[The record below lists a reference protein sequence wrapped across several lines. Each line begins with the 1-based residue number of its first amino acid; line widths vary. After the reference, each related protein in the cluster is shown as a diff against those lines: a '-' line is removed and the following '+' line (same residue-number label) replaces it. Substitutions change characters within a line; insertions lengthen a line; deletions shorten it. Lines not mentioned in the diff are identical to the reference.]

1 MAPGGRR
8 RRPDLCQGFPEFTG
22 SAPIRVRWGHGRV
35 RRAARLTRVFTFR
48 RPKVR
53 LEVPRLKPRGEAV
66 QLPRVNLAELTP
78 ALLPYLGQAAY
89 IQLSLF
95 ESLSRIVTQAP
106 TVAHKESL
114 GPAAGQAL
122 DKHER
127 LVAEIRRHVDD
138 PAVIMQP
145 FAAAIDDYREVVAG
159 GTWSEALT
167 SLYVSA
173 GILDDFFIHLAA
185 GLENGSGP
193 RMVQILDAE
202 SGRQAIATILADN
215 IAADPKLAS
224 QLAMWGR
231 RVVGDTLLVAR
242 SAIHHTDNRN
252 SDEQRIEP
260 VFTEVIASHTRR
272 MDGLGL
278 TA

>member
-1 MAPGGRR
+1 
-8 RRPDLCQGFPEFTG
+8 
-22 SAPIRVRWGHGRV
+22 
-35 RRAARLTRVFTFR
+35 VFTFR

-127 LVAEIRRHVDD
+127 LVAEIRRHVAD

-159 GTWSEALT
+159 ATWHEALT

-202 SGRQAIATILADN
+202 SGRQAIATIVAEGIALLADRIVMAHAKDRAPDGDFATAGKGVLDFDHYLACLAHAKFDGPLVTHGLAAIEAAEVSQFLTRK
-215 IAADPKLAS
+215 IA
-224 QLAMWGR
+224 
-231 RVVGDTLLVAR
+231 
-242 SAIHHTDNRN
+242 
-252 SDEQRIEP
+252 
-260 VFTEVIASHTRR
+260 
-272 MDGLGL
+272 GLP
-278 TA
+278 A